1 MNFGDQAMSDYQPN
15 FSTGPVIDASCT
27 EASEFVQEKQLLV
40 SQINKYGGCT
50 EAAAACLDK
59 MSGLAKQFNH
69 RTVGVPHLIIAM
81 TLVPNAIRAFQ
92 ARDISAD
99 IAFRSAMLSLIDMQ
113 RVEPGKP
120 LAETSSDEL
129 LGVLKRARDIAK
141 NRDDQ
146 PVSVHDLLTALDGL
160 PPDSPAAEPIRG
172 GGKNG
177 YVHAMKAELQNIV
190 TSFAMQIREV
200 MPQIQ
205 PQVFDLQISREFAD
219 LRGYLQSRDGA
230 LERLL
235 VSQIGEL
242 RNSMPPERAP
252 EPAAGANENAARD
265 GAQPGWLQNV
275 FGSGAR

>member
-1 MNFGDQAMSDYQPN
+1 MSDYQPN

-50 EAAAACLDK
+50 EAAAAFLDK

-129 LGVLKRARDIAK
+129 LGVLNVEGDTPFESAVRGDWTT
-141 NRDDQ
+141 D
-146 PVSVHDLLTALDGL
+146 PGL
-160 PPDSPAAEPIRG
+160 R
-172 GGKNG
+172 
-177 YVHAMKAELQNIV
+177 EL
-190 TSFAMQIREV
+190 S
-200 MPQIQ
+200 
-205 PQVFDLQISREFAD
+205 
-219 LRGYLQSRDGA
+219 GA
-230 LERLL
+230 L
-235 VSQIGEL
+235 GG
-242 RNSMPPERAP
+242 
-252 EPAAGANENAARD
+252 PALSPR
-265 GAQPGWLQNV
+265 
-275 FGSGAR
+275 R

>member
-1 MNFGDQAMSDYQPN
+1 VTGQNVGPRKAIQSPHSWCAASDHCN
-15 FSTGPVIDASCT
+15 DA
-27 EASEFVQEKQLLV
+27 
-40 SQINKYGGCT
+40 
-50 EAAAACLDK
+50 
-59 MSGLAKQFNH
+59 
-69 RTVGVPHLIIAM
+69 RTQCYPGVPGARYQRRHCLP
-81 TLVPNAIRAFQ
+81 LSNAV
-92 ARDISAD
+92 AD
-99 IAFRSAMLSLIDMQ
+99 RHAESP
-113 RVEPGKP
+113 PGKP